1 MTKEQ
6 ETALRRVHERHQVE
20 ADFDTFKASAS
31 PLLGGDGCL
40 MVQVGSMWLGIETDG
55 YTHS

>member
-1 MTKEQ
+1 MTSEQ
-6 ETALRRVHERHQVE
+6 ETALRRVYERHQLE
-20 ADFDTFKASAS
+20 ADFERFKASAT

-55 YTHS
+55 HTHS